1 MEIVYRKNI
10 GTQLLKQQNSITM
23 KAEKILEKI
32 QKMYRKKKFTLDEQR
47 ENIMVDTSYTYQKS
61 GEYFS
66 DESYTETAHRA
77 DHFCT
82 VEFAHRMF
90 QKAAH

>member
-1 MEIVYRKNI
+1 
-10 GTQLLKQQNSITM
+10 M
-23 KAEKILEKI
+23 KAEKILENI
-32 QKMYRKKKFTLDEQR
+32 QKMYRKKKFMLDDEKQ
-47 ENIMVDTSYTYQKS
+47 NIMVDTSYSYQKG

-66 DESYTETAHRA
+66 DETYTETAHRS

-90 QKAAH
+90 QKAIH